1 MPTPA
6 CSRCRGPLTRIY
18 PGQTEHPL
26 CSPADHEWIPPTRG
40 PALARA
46 RPLRLALELAARG
59 WWILPLS
66 ATSKCPLANCPACRD
81 DKPGRK
87 PHRIE
92 DCPCIPAGA
101 WCHGV
106 RAATTDPDRIAIWWT
121 RQPDAIPGIAA
132 GPSGLVLIDIDNHDD
147 AHPADLATGLLPGI
161 DLTTE
166 GLPDAAWRRPAT
178 IRDGRDTLQLLARLR
193 GGQRPWPTD
202 AAHRPITVTTPSGG
216 RHLWYRAPSDNLHQ
230 ALSRPRGIAWQVDI
244 KAGHSYGIAPGA
256 TSAKGRYEIT
266 AGQLDAPGR
275 MPDWLAHEVVRVAG
289 QRQHRPRPT
298 PPRLR
303 SSAPTRRGR
312 AAYLTTVINRGSA
325 RLAAL
330 PDGRKRALAALAYQ
344 AGGLLEWAGLPHDQ
358 TTEQLITV
366 GATAGLPYNLAARIV
381 RRSLERGLNEPLP
394 EPEAIS
400 R

>member
-1 MPTPA
+1 MTTPT
-6 CSRCRGPLTRIY
+6 CRRCRGPLTRIY
-18 PGQTEHPL
+18 PGQLEHPL
-26 CSPADHEWIPPTRG
+26 CSPTDTGWIPAVRSPG
-40 PALARA
+40 PNRA
-46 RPLRLALELAARG
+46 RPLHLALELAARG

-66 ATSKCPLANCPACRD
+66 VTSKCPLANCQACRD
-81 DKPGRK
+81 DNRGHK

-106 RAATTDPDRIAIWWT
+106 RAATTDPERIATWWT
-121 RQPDAIPGIAA
+121 RQPDAIPGVAA
-132 GPSGLVLIDIDNHDD
+132 GPSGLALIDIDNHDGPVPD
-147 AHPADLATGLLPGI
+147 DLATGLLPGI
-161 DLTTE
+161 DLNTE
-166 GLPDAAWRRPAT
+166 PLPQTLWNRRDT
-178 IRDGRDTLQLLARLR
+178 YKDGRDSLQLLARLR

-202 AAHRPITVTTPSGG
+202 PTHQPLTVTTPSGG
-216 RHLWYRAPSDNLHQ
+216 RHLWYRAPADNLHQ
-230 ALSRPRGIAWQVDI
+230 ALSEPRGIAWQVDI

-266 AGQLDAPGR
+266 ASQLDTPGR

-303 SSAPTRRGR
+303 PGTPTGRGP
-312 AAYLTTVINRGSA
+312 AAYLTTVISRGTT

-358 TTEQLITV
+358 TTEQLITA

-394 EPEAIS
+394 APEAIS